1 MRRIA
6 QASSTS
12 IVAPKDKRGKHTNRP
27 RKITSVIK
35 QQVKEHIK
43 SFPAMKSHY
52 SRNKNKRRRF
62 LSPLL
67 SVAEMHRLYTEKYER
82 ENEKPIVKYHY
93 YSRIFNEEFNLSFGH
108 PKSDTCGTC
117 EQSRIALASVQDG
130 STEK

>member
-1 MRRIA
+1 
-6 QASSTS
+6 
-12 IVAPKDKRGKHTNRP
+12 
-27 RKITSVIK
+27 
-35 QQVKEHIK
+35 
-43 SFPAMKSHY
+43 MKSHY

-67 SVAEMHRLYTEKYER
+67 CVAEMHILYTEKYER

-117 EQSRIALASVQDG
+117 EQSRIPLASVQDG
-130 STEK
+130 STEKQDAQQKHEEHLRSAEKFYADIRFDTEMATKKTITYAR